1 MNFFFNPSKS
11 KLRVDSI
18 IILILRMKKYRFG
31 LGKCLTVGY
40 LAHKG

>member
-11 KLRVDSI
+11 KLKVDSI
-18 IILILRMKKYRFG
+18 IILILRMQKYKFA
-31 LGKCLTVGY
+31 LGKWLTVGY